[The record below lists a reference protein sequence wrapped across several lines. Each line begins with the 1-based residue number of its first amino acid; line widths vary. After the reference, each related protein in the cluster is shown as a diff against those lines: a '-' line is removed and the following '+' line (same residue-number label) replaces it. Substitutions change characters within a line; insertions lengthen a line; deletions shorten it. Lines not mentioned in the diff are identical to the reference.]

1 MLLKKDDGKIILF
14 NEPVFKVAEL
24 IFNYPNR
31 TFHLREIS
39 KETGLSTTA
48 VMQSVE
54 KLADFQIITV
64 EKTKL
69 TTDIRAN
76 LEAEEYVFYKRIFNL
91 YRMCRH
97 GFVNN
102 IKNNFNAETIVLF
115 GSFSRGEDIEESD
128 VDILVITKN
137 NTPGKSNKT
146 LYDLMEKELNRKI
159 KIHALKSLEK
169 SSEEFKNAVSN
180 GIVLYG
186 YLKVV

>member
-14 NEPVFKVAEL
+14 NESVFKVAEL

-31 TFHLREIS
+31 IFHLREIA

-64 EKTKL
+64 EKTNL

-115 GSFSRGEDIEESD
+115 GSFSKGEDIEESD

-137 NTPGKSNKT
+137 IGKIESHMP
-146 LYDLMEKELNRKI
+146 LSDVIEKELNRKI
-159 KIHALKSLEK
+159 RIHVLKSLEK
-169 SSEEFKNAVSN
+169 SDDEFKNTIAN